1 MYFLLMTLFFSFATP
16 PGEIHGAPGQGT
28 ATGAFFPADRPA
40 AADHDFHV
48 SKCLVEYNEAERALQ
63 VSMHIFIDDL
73 EEALRRQGADQLF
86 LCTERE
92 AANAETHLRRYLEQN
107 FRLQANGAPAAYE
120 FLGKEISDDL
130 AAVWCYLEVTGIDH
144 LEQLTVTNRILTEV
158 YDDQKNIVS
167 VFGPGDRKGLLLF
180 QRGKDT
186 ESVRF

>member
-1 MYFLLMTLFFSFATP
+1 MTLFFSFATP
-16 PGEIHGAPGQGT
+16 PGEIHSDRGQVA
-28 ATGAFFPADRPA
+28 ATDALLPPERPA

-86 LCTERE
+86 ICTERE
-92 AANAETHLRRYLEQN
+92 AADAETHLQRYLEQN
-107 FRLQANGAPAAYE
+107 FRLQANGEPVAYE

-130 AAVWCYLEVTGIDH
+130 AAVWCYLEVTGVDR

>member
-1 MYFLLMTLFFSFATP
+1 MFLLLSTLLLSFAISAEAINIDPERRVST
-16 PGEIHGAPGQGT
+16 
-28 ATGAFFPADRPA
+28 TGLSVADRLSV
-40 AADHDFHV
+40 ADHDFHV
-48 SKCLVEYNEAERALQ
+48 SKCLVEYNKTERALQ

-86 LCTERE
+86 ICTERE
-92 AANAETHLRRYLEQN
+92 AAEAETHLQRYLEQN
-107 FRLQANGAPAAYE
+107 FRLQANGEPVAYE

-130 AAVWCYLEVTGIDH
+130 AAVWCYLEVTNVDH
-144 LEQLTVTNRILTEV
+144 LEQLTVTNRMLTEV

>member
-1 MYFLLMTLFFSFATP
+1 MYLLLVTLFLSSSTP
-16 PGEIHGAPGQGT
+16 AGKTHSAPGQVAT
-28 ATGAFFPADRPA
+28 ADVLFLADSPAD
-40 AADHDFHV
+40 ADHDFHV

-86 LCTERE
+86 ICTERE
-92 AANAETHLRRYLEQN
+92 AADAETHLQRYLQQN
-107 FRLQANGAPAAYE
+107 FRLQANGAPVAYE

-130 AAVWCYLEVTGIDH
+130 AAVWCYLEVTGVDR

-186 ESVRF
+186 ESVQF